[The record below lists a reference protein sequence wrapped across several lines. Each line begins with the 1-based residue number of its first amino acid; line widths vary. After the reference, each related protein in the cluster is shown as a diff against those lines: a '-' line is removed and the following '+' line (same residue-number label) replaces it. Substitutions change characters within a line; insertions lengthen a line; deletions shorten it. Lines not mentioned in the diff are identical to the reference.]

1 MSTHIML
8 DIETLGTGSNSLVL
22 SIGAVEFGL
31 GGIAF
36 RQFSVNLPV
45 LEQIINPIVEVDMD
59 TIKWW
64 KSQSEEAKK
73 SLLSKKACKSVKEGL
88 LLFYDFIKCFESPV
102 IWGNS
107 CTFDNV
113 ILRNL
118 FKSFNLQFPTPFYTD
133 MDVRTVVQLAGYE
146 KVNQV
151 TGKFEGTKHDAIA
164 DCLHQVKLVSNGY
177 KLLRG
182 DLK

>member
-1 MSTHIML
+1 MNTHIML
-8 DIETLGTGSNSLVL
+8 DIETLGTSSNSLVL
-22 SIGAVEFGL
+22 SIGAVEFTL
-31 GGIAF
+31 GGTVH
-36 RQFSVNLPV
+36 RMFSVNLPV
-45 LEQIINPIVEVDMD
+45 LEQIINPIVEVDID

-73 SLLSKKACKSVKEGL
+73 ALLNKKASKTVLVGL
-88 LLFYDFIKCFESPV
+88 LEFYYFIKTFENPLL
-102 IWGNS
+102 WGNG

-118 FKSFNLQFPTPFYTD
+118 FKSFNLEFPTPFWTD
-133 MDVRTVVQLAGYE
+133 MDVRTIVNVYDYE
-146 KVNQV
+146 KVNRL
-151 TGKFEGTKHDAIA
+151 TGKFEGTKHDAIS